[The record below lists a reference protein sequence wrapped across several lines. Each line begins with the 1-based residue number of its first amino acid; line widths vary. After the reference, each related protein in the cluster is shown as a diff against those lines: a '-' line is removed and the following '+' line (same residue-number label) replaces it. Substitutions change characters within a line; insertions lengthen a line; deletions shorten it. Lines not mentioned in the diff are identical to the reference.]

1 MKKNN
6 SQSSNKNYSDLTPV
20 VVYENADIQKKQ
32 IYLEN
37 KGRSGIYLYGK
48 I

>member
-6 SQSSNKNYSDLTPV
+6 SQSSNKNNSDLTPV
-20 VVYENADIQKKQ
+20 AKRVVYENADIQKKQ

-37 KGRSGIYLYGK
+37 KGRSGI
-48 I
+48 

>member
-20 VVYENADIQKKQ
+20 VVYENPDIQKKTN
-32 IYLEN
+32 LSRE
-37 KGRSGIYLYGK
+37 
-48 I
+48 